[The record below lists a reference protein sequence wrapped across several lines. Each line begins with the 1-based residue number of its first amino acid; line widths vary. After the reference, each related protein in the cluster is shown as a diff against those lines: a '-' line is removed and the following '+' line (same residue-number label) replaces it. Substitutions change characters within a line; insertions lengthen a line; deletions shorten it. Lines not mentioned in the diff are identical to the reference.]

1 MALLT
6 GITYGG
12 ANWTPTFIQ
21 AIDEEKCIGCGRCF
35 KSCSRKVL
43 GPMDLEDEESES
55 IRMVMSIVNQDNCIG
70 CAGCGVGCPK
80 KCFSFKPKE
89 V

>member
-1 MALLT
+1 MAFLT
-6 GITYGG
+6 GTNYGG
-12 ANWTPTFIQ
+12 SEWTPAFVKE
-21 AIDEEKCIGCGRCF
+21 IDQEKCIGCGRCF
-35 KSCSRKVL
+35 KACAYKVL

-55 IRMVMSIVNQDNCIG
+55 IRMVMSIANQDKCIG
-70 CAGCGVGCPK
+70 CVACGFTCPK